1 MNPFLL
7 DSVARLAHWKTF
19 RKALTDLPVA
29 AQADAVAVYWSQA
42 PLGVCACDVDSA
54 ALWPNPWELMHHNHW
69 CRSSVAI
76 GMENTL
82 RLAGMASDRLT
93 LQLITDDL
101 YQALLVLIIDD
112 TYVLNYAW
120 GSVHFIPLA
129 NHQVIRQWRY
139 ADRGFILLD
148 I

>member
-7 DSVARLAHWKTF
+7 DSGTRLAHWKTF
-19 RKALTDLPVA
+19 RKGLVDKNLTTQVN
-29 AQADAVAVYWSQA
+29 AVANYWSKA
-42 PLGVCACDVDSA
+42 PLGVCAYDMDSCSH
-54 ALWPNPWELMHHNHW
+54 WPNPWELIHNNRW

-82 RLAGMASDRLT
+82 RLAGLADDRLT

-120 GSVHFIPLA
+120 GSVHLIPFSD
-129 NHQVIRQWRY
+129 HEVIRQWRFT
-139 ADRGFILLD
+139 DRGFFQLD

>member
-7 DSVARLAHWKTF
+7 DSGSRLAHWKTF
-19 RKALTDLPVA
+19 RKDLVNQTLP
-29 AQADAVAVYWSQA
+29 AQISAVAEYWSKA
-42 PLGVCACDVDSA
+42 PLGVCAYDMDTA
-54 ALWPNPWELMHHNHW
+54 EDWPNPWELIHNNQW
-69 CRSSVAI
+69 CRSSIAI

-82 RLAGMASDRLT
+82 RLAGIANERLT

-120 GSVHFIPLA
+120 GSVHVVPFSE
-129 NHQVIRQWRY
+129 HQVIRQWRF
-139 ADRGFILLD
+139 ADRGYFQLD